1 MKKIKIKEVSL
12 IQTNKNGDKMKHK
25 IIIELVFNPETKDDI
40 EVEIDNELEH
50 LKKKDRAIAFGAIS
64 HYFKVLV
71 DDNTIGNH
79 LESEE
84 KKNVIN

>member
-1 MKKIKIKEVSL
+1 
-12 IQTNKNGDKMKHK
+12 MKHK
-25 IIIELVFNPETKDDI
+25 IIIELVFNPETKDDV
-40 EVEIDNELEH
+40 EVEVDNELEY
-50 LKKKDRAIAFGAIS
+50 LKKKDRAIAFAAIS

-71 DDNTIGNH
+71 DDNTIGDY

>member
-1 MKKIKIKEVSL
+1 
-12 IQTNKNGDKMKHK
+12 MKHK
-25 IIIELVFNPETKDDI
+25 IIIELVFNPETKDDV

-50 LKKKDRAIAFGAIS
+50 LKKKDRAIAFAAIS

-71 DDNTIGNH
+71 DDNTIGDY

-84 KKNVIN
+84 KKNAIN